1 MALNKIR
8 TPVNVATFT
17 PDGRRLLTCSQNGEF
32 TLWNG
37 MSFNFETILQA
48 HNCAIRACVFSHNE
62 NWFLSGDDAGVVKY
76 WQTNLNN
83 MKQIKAHDE
92 PVRALAFAPTDLKFC
107 SCSDDTTVKVWDFAR
122 AAAEHALSGHGGDV
136 KVRSVITLVPIRQ
149 RRRGER
155 RS

>member
-1 MALNKIR
+1 
-8 TPVNVATFT
+8 
-17 PDGRRLLTCSQNGEF
+17 
-32 TLWNG
+32 

-122 AAAEHALSGHGGDV
+122 AAAVHALSGHGGDV